1 MLCAA
6 QALANP
12 SNPSSHRFSLRV
24 GPPLLPG
31 AKSEIA
37 DLLSTRFG
45 GQVVRV
51 NFIEKYKRDGEDESH
66 VYVTFSELD
75 ACHAAVQTLR
85 SVRTLPYHIPN
96 AVHSLAFTSHQIQ
109 SDSSRH
115 GLRCAAFLWFRSCVM

>member
-1 MLCAA
+1 
-6 QALANP
+6 
-12 SNPSSHRFSLRV
+12 
-24 GPPLLPG
+24 LLPG

-85 SVRTLPYHIPN
+85 SVRTLPYPN
-96 AVHSLAFTSHQIQ
+96 TVHSLAFTSHQIK
-109 SDSSRH
+109 SD
-115 GLRCAAFLWFRSCVM
+115 